1 MRADDVLR
9 WLVKTTGLEPKLL
22 SVTAIVLVYVVTMIL
37 YVREKANEKAYDGGD
52 LSSKIDRVETGVET
66 IAKYLVNL
74 DDDGSRKR
82 EGFVIPL
89 PVLPR
94 EALPRIEQP
103 EPEQPDESTP
113 QRNVLEEVV
122 KMSRKAGRST

>member
-22 SVTAIVLVYVVTMIL
+22 SVTGIVLVYVVTMIL
-37 YVREKANEKAYDGGD
+37 YVREKANEKGHDGGD
-52 LSSKIDRVETGVET
+52 LSSKIDRVESGLNI
-66 IAKYLVNL
+66 IAKYLVNH
-74 DDDGSRKR
+74 DDGSRKR

-94 EALPRIEQP
+94 EALPRIAQP
-103 EPEQPDESTP
+103 EPEQPDEFKP